1 MCEVV
6 CGGRFSKHSSLKCLY
21 HVLTTALYYDCF
33 ILMDKV
39 RTLISSTS
47 CLLCNNIVLFFK
59 SSSSTLWETV
69 SFLTFLPL
77 TVCYSVHTYPLTV
90 CYSVHTYPLTVCYSV
105 HTCKQISSDYQSLMV
120 YGYRGSNLTCAIY
133 KKLPNS
139 PRNDQHS
146 LKTSQNIYTF
156 VSPHEKTPGHDSQIF
171 SKLQS
176 FYMGV
181 KSHVSSVL
189 RTS

>member
-6 CGGRFSKHSSLKCLY
+6 CGGRFSKHSSLKCIH

-47 CLLCNNIVLFFK
+47 CLLCNNIVLFFE

-69 SFLTFLPL
+69 SFLTFL
-77 TVCYSVHTYPLTV
+77 PLTV

-120 YGYRGSNLTCAIY
+120 YGYRGSNLTCAVY
-133 KKLPNS
+133 KKLPKS

-146 LKTSQNIYTF
+146 LKTSQNI
-156 VSPHEKTPGHDSQIF
+156 
-171 SKLQS
+171 
-176 FYMGV
+176 
-181 KSHVSSVL
+181 
-189 RTS
+189 

>member
-6 CGGRFSKHSSLKCLY
+6 CGGRFSKHSSLKCIY

-39 RTLISSTS
+39 RALISSTS
-47 CLLCNNIVLFFK
+47 CLLCNNIVLFFE

-90 CYSVHTYPLTVCYSV
+90 CYSVYTYMQTDFIRLSIVDGLWIPWVES
-105 HTCKQISSDYQSLMV
+105 HMS
-120 YGYRGSNLTCAIY
+120 G
-133 KKLPNS
+133 S

-171 SKLQS
+171 TKLQS